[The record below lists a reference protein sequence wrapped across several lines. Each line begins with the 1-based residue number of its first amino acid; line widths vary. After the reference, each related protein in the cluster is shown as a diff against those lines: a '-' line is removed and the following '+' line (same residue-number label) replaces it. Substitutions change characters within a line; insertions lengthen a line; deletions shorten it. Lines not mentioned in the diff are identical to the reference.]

1 LVRLG
6 SDNSKAKIRVELE
19 KETEDN
25 ENIFKIDTDFFLVQK
40 TDVNKAG
47 EILKKFHI
55 LGGRLIRWI
64 IKNKLH
70 EAMIPQKP

>member
-40 TDVNKAG
+40 TDINKAG
-47 EILKKFHI
+47 ETLDKFNI

-64 IKNKLH
+64 ITNKLH
-70 EAMIPQKP
+70 KAMIPQKP